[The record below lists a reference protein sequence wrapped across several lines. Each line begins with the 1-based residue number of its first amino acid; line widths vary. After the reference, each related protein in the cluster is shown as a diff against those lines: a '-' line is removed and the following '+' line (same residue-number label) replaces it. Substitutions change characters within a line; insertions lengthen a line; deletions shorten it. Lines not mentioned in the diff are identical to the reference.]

1 MTTLFYSPIADEAS
15 QRLQEKIEAA
25 ILNEPLEIHRDIE
38 SLNRR
43 LRQPRYDLDIAV
55 LNAGSNENLEELLSM
70 RELFDRIRIILI
82 LHDKEAETVRKGL
95 TLFPRFFTY
104 VDSNFDWVTA
114 VLKKMLL
121 NNHDGKKLA

>member
-1 MTTLFYSPIADEAS
+1 MTILFYSPIVDEAG
-15 QRLQEKIEAA
+15 QRFQKEIEAA

-55 LNAGSNENLEELLSM
+55 LNAGSNENLEELLCM
-70 RELFDRIRIILI
+70 RELFDSIRLILI
-82 LHDKEAETVRKGL
+82 LHDREVETVRKGH
-95 TLFPRFFTY
+95 TLFPRFLTY
-104 VDSNFDWVTA
+104 VDSDFDWVTA

-121 NNHDGKKLA
+121 NNHDGKN